1 MNFFAIVFPLVFLLG
16 AAGILYLG
24 LRLQKYPPFRGKRR
38 AIRLLSFPVFP
49 LAAYLVTLLL
59 GISTFNVVLLLLH
72 LVVFWLLCDL
82 GWWIAEK
89 IRKKKPRRYYAGI
102 AAIALT
108 VVYMGAGWFFAHHV
122 FVTDYHLTT
131 EKEVGRLCIVQ
142 ISDSHLGV
150 TLSGKEFAKE
160 MEKVQSQNP
169 DLVVITGDFVDDD
182 SSKEDMLTACEA
194 LGELKTTYGVYF
206 IYGNHDDGYFRKGTF
221 TPAELRKALTD
232 NGVVILEDETVLID
246 NRFYLVG
253 RKDRSARDRLS
264 MEELTRDL
272 DPAKYTLVLDHQP
285 TDFEA
290 QTEAKADLVLSGHTH
305 GGHIFPTGLVGV
317 WFGGN
322 DLCYGMEV
330 RESSTFIVSSGISGW
345 AMPFKTGCISEIV
358 VIRVTEG

>member
-24 LRLQKYPPFRGKRR
+24 LRLQKYPPFRGKHR

-49 LAAYLVTLLL
+49 LVAYLVTLLL
-59 GISTFNVVLLLLH
+59 GMSTFNVVLLLLH

-122 FVTDYHLTT
+122 FITDYALTT

-142 ISDSHLGV
+142 ITDSHLGV
-150 TLSGKEFAKE
+150 TLSGKEFARE

-182 SSKEDMLTACEA
+182 SSKEDMLAACEA

-246 NRFYLVG
+246 NRFYLIG
-253 RKDRSARDRLS
+253 RKDRSARGRLS

-272 DPAKYTLVLDHQP
+272 DPTKYTLVLDHQP

-290 QTEAKADLVLSGHTH
+290 QTEAKADLVLCGHTH

-322 DLCYGMEV
+322 DLCYGKEV

-345 AMPFKTGCISEIV
+345 AMPFKTGCISELV

>member
-38 AIRLLSFPVFP
+38 AIRLLSFPVIP

-59 GISTFNVVLLLLH
+59 GMSTFNVVLLLLH

-108 VVYMGAGWFFAHHV
+108 VIYMGAGWFFAHHV
-122 FVTDYHLTT
+122 FVKEYHLTT
-131 EKEVGRLCIVQ
+131 EKEVGRLCVVQ
-142 ISDSHLGV
+142 ITDSHLGV
-150 TLSGKEFAKE
+150 TLSGEDFARE

-246 NRFYLVG
+246 NRFYLIG
-253 RKDRSARDRLS
+253 RKDRSARGRLS
-264 MEELTRDL
+264 MEELTKDL

-358 VIRVTEG
+358 VIHVTEG

>member
-38 AIRLLSFPVFP
+38 AIRLLSFPVIP

-59 GISTFNVVLLLLH
+59 GMSTFNVVLLLLH

-108 VVYMGAGWFFAHHV
+108 VIYMGAGWFFAHHV
-122 FVTDYHLTT
+122 FVKEYHLTT
-131 EKEVGRLCIVQ
+131 EKEVGRLCVVQ
-142 ISDSHLGV
+142 ITDSHLGV
-150 TLSGKEFAKE
+150 TLSGEDFARE

-221 TPAELRKALTD
+221 TPAELQKALID

-358 VIRVTEG
+358 VIRVTEE

>member
-16 AAGILYLG
+16 AAGIIYLG
-24 LRLQKYPPFRGKRR
+24 LRLQKYPPFRGKHW
-38 AIRLLSFPVFP
+38 AIRLLSFLVFP

-122 FVTDYHLTT
+122 FITDYALAT

-150 TLSGKEFAKE
+150 TLSGEEFARE

-194 LGELKTTYGVYF
+194 LEKLKTTYGVYF
-206 IYGNHDDGYFRKGTF
+206 IYGNHDDGYFRRGTF

-358 VIRVTEG
+358 VIRVTEE